1 MLNKHANIHEFVNS
15 IFSILIGSSIVLF
28 VSQSYQLSAGAAA
41 AHPLRY
47 FIILVRAARSIF
59 TLLHIITKVFFF
71 SLTSL
76 ILFVKVFLFFFL
88 LRDGSLNSINFYLVF
103 V

>member
-1 MLNKHANIHEFVNS
+1 MLNNHANIHEFVNS

-71 SLTSL
+71 FLSL
-76 ILFVKVFLFFFL
+76 LFFCFLFFV